1 MKYNTVDENCEY
13 YGSNGPESP
22 IKTRCLSP
30 LRYQERDLQKNPD
43 NFSCTSDNHINC
55 PWFPKESKLAKK
67 LF

>member
-1 MKYNTVDENCEY
+1 MVDETCEY
-13 YGSNGPESP
+13 YGLNGLKSL

-43 NFSCTSDNHINC
+43 NFSCTSDNYKNC
-55 PWFPKESKLAKK
+55 PWFTKENSLVKK